1 MVETK
6 NWYWKEFYSDWSI
19 RFEWEYEN
27 WVWKKW
33 KRYNPSWITYD
44 WEFNDEWQKHGH
56 WKWIRDWV
64 LYYDWDFFEDEIQ
77 WKWKLYDENW
87 VLAYEWDFFEA
98 RREWHGKYYED
109 WKLIYEWE
117 RKDWIPLT
125 PREWYDQEKED
136 KRYEDDLCWR
146 FWGMWTALLEHRKGT
161 IWLW

>member
-1 MVETK
+1 MVP
-6 NWYWKEFYSDWSI
+6 YF
-19 RFEWEYEN
+19 
-27 WVWKKW
+27 
-33 KRYNPSWITYD
+33 NPWI
-44 WEFNDEWQKHGH
+44 DE
-56 WKWIRDWV
+56 
-64 LYYDWDFFEDEIQ
+64 
-77 WKWKLYDENW
+77 YDENW

-109 WKLIYEWE
+109 WKLIYEWK
-117 RKDWIPLT
+117 RKDGSPLT